1 MQHVPTFNMLAVH
14 RKKMLYRN
22 SRHCFI
28 CLSYC
33 TLRDAVITLILS
45 IYCNGLLLLIYCDG
59 IQLFRYHHSFS
70 LNQPLSHQYLSFMNG
85 KQTRMQKVL
94 GTFLSYKVL
103 KHLYSS
109 MLRHSY
115 SSHLLPSSTSSLMTD
130 MRVIKNI
137 NRVDWFYLFVQLI
150 KNHEICTA
158 QTFRS
163 GQYVYRLLPFYRSA
177 SYSFNPHT
185 IQFSTHLLYGLDL
198 TTYNRLTQVDS
209 RGYVKN

>member
-1 MQHVPTFNMLAVH
+1 
-14 RKKMLYRN
+14 
-22 SRHCFI
+22 
-28 CLSYC
+28 
-33 TLRDAVITLILS
+33 
-45 IYCNGLLLLIYCDG
+45 
-59 IQLFRYHHSFS
+59 
-70 LNQPLSHQYLSFMNG
+70 MNG

-103 KHLYSS
+103 QHLYSS

-115 SSHLLPSSTSSLMTD
+115 SSNLLPSSTSSLMTD
-130 MRVIKNI
+130 MHVIKNI
-137 NRVDWFYLFVQLI
+137 NRVDWFYLFIQLI

-163 GQYVYRLLPFYRSA
+163 GQYVYRLLPFYQKCILLIQ
-177 SYSFNPHT
+177 PTHH